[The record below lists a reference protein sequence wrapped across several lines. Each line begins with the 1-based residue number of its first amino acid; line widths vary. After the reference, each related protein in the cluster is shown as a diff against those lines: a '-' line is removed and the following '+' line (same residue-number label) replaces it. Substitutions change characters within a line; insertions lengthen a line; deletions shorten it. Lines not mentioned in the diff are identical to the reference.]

1 MDERILEFIAALRA
15 AGLRVSVAES
25 LDALRALE
33 HTGVAEPGLLRG
45 ALRATLVK
53 ERADLPVFERL
64 FPLYFGGNGIT
75 LAAPDDGGALSTA
88 EGAHLRRVVEEVA
101 ATAPTTPLAW
111 LFTAL
116 VNGEPLREAQLDAL
130 LAGVAPPEVSAA
142 IFEPWMARRVLRELE
157 FYRLEGLLHDLLERL
172 RAEGMRAEALEA
184 IARTARHN
192 QEAQASQIGRAVAL
206 SMQRRAATRRD
217 APLPRE
223 ELLDR
228 PFHLL
233 DSEERAALR
242 SEVAR
247 LAARLRTRAAL
258 RRRRARR
265 GALDPRGTL
274 RANLRYGGAPVDL
287 RRRRRRL
294 TPRLVILCDL
304 SASMRE
310 VAGFMLHL
318 VHALHDQVRR
328 ARAFGYIAEL
338 YDISADFNAA
348 RPAEAVGAV
357 LRRIDAA
364 YTCTDFGA
372 ALQQFIRDHL
382 HTLDRRTTIL
392 ILGDGRNNR
401 RDPGLAHLRQIRTR
415 ARRVIWFTPESPRDW
430 GTGDSDLTAYLP
442 LCDSVHVVRNLRQ
455 LAEAVER
462 LVLRLA

>member
-25 LDALRALE
+25 IDALRALE
-33 HTGVAEPGLLRG
+33 HTGVAEQGLLRR

-64 FPLYFGGNGIT
+64 FPLYFGGNGVT
-75 LAAPDDGGALSTA
+75 LVTPDDDGALSAA
-88 EGAHLRRVVEEVA
+88 EREHLRRAVVEA
-101 ATAPTTPLAW
+101 AAAAPTPALAW
-111 LFTAL
+111 LFTAIIA
-116 VNGEPLREAQLDAL
+116 GEPLRREQLDAL
-130 LAGVAPPEVSAA
+130 LAGVDQLEVSAPL
-142 IFEPWMARRVLRELE
+142 FEPWMARRALREVQFE
-157 FYRLEGLLHDLLERL
+157 RLEGLLHELLERL
-172 RAEGMRAEALEA
+172 RAAGMRAEALEA
-184 IARTARHN
+184 IARTARLN
-192 QEAQASQIGRAVAL
+192 QEAQAGQIGRAVAL

-242 SEVAR
+242 REVAR
-247 LAARLRTRAAL
+247 LAARLRAHAAL
-258 RRRRARR
+258 QRRRNRR

-274 RANLRYGGAPVDL
+274 RASLRYASVPVDL

-310 VAGFMLHL
+310 VASFMLHL
-318 VHALHDQVRR
+318 VYALHDHIRR
-328 ARAFGYIAEL
+328 ARAFAYIAEL
-338 YDISADFNAA
+338 YDISADFHAA
-348 RPAEAVGAV
+348 RPAEAVSAV

-364 YTCTDFGA
+364 YTATDFGA

-382 HTLDRRTTIL
+382 HTLDRRATVL

-401 RDPGLAHLRQIRTR
+401 SDPGLAHLRQIKAR
-415 ARRVIWFTPESPRDW
+415 ARQVIWFTPESPRDW
-430 GTGDSDLTAYLP
+430 GTGDSDLPAYLP

-462 LVLRLA
+462 LVLRMV

>member
-64 FPLYFGGNGIT
+64 FALYFGNNGIS

-101 ATAPTTPLAW
+101 ATAPTIPLAW
-111 LFTAL
+111 LFTAI

-142 IFEPWMARRVLRELE
+142 IFEPWMARRALRELQFE
-157 FYRLEGLLHDLLERL
+157 RLEALLHDLLERL
-172 RAEGMRAEALEA
+172 RAEGMHTQALEA
-184 IARTARHN
+184 IARTARQN
-192 QEAQASQIGRAVAL
+192 QEVQASQIGRAVAL
-206 SMQRRAATRRD
+206 SMQRRAAVPRG

-223 ELLDR
+223 ELIER

-233 DSEERAALR
+233 DSGERAALR
-242 SEVAR
+242 SEVVR
-247 LAARLRTRAAL
+247 LAAHLRTRAAL

-274 RANLRYGGAPVDL
+274 RASLRYAGVPVDL
-287 RRRRRRL
+287 RRRRWL

-304 SASMRE
+304 STSMRE

-328 ARAFGYIAEL
+328 ARAFAYIAEL

-348 RPAEAVGAV
+348 RPAEAVATV
-357 LRRIDAA
+357 LKRIDAA
-364 YTCTDFGA
+364 YTCTDLGA
-372 ALQQFIRDHL
+372 ALQQFTRHHL

-401 RDPGLAHLRQIRTR
+401 SDPGLAHLRQIKDR
-415 ARRVIWFTPESPRDW
+415 ARQVIWFTPESPRDW
-430 GTGDSDLTAYLP
+430 GTGDSDMPAYLP
-442 LCDSVHVVRNLRQ
+442 FCNSVHVVRNLRQ
-455 LAEAVER
+455 LAEAVEH
-462 LVLRLA
+462 LVLRMV

>member
-25 LDALRALE
+25 IDALRALE

-64 FPLYFGGNGIT
+64 FPLYFGSNGVF
-75 LAAPDDGGALSTA
+75 LAAPEDDGALSAA
-88 EGAHLRRVVEEVA
+88 ERAHLRRAVEEVA
-101 ATAPTTPLAW
+101 AAAPAPALAR
-111 LFTAL
+111 LFRAI
-116 VNGEPLREAQLDAL
+116 VSGEPLRREQLDAVL
-130 LAGVAPPEVSAA
+130 SEASQPEVSAPL
-142 IFEPWMARRVLRELE
+142 FEPWMARRALRELQFE
-157 FYRLEGLLHDLLERL
+157 RLEALLHDLLERL

-184 IARTARHN
+184 IARTARLN

-242 SEVAR
+242 REVAR
-247 LAARLRTRAAL
+247 LAAHLRARAAL
-258 RRRRARR
+258 RRRRNRR

-294 TPRLVILCDL
+294 APRLVILCDL

-310 VAGFMLHL
+310 VASFMLHL
-318 VHALHDQVRR
+318 VYALHDQIRR
-328 ARAFGYIAEL
+328 ARAFAYIAEL
-338 YDISADFNAA
+338 YDISADFHAA

-364 YTCTDFGA
+364 YTYTDFGA
-372 ALQQFIRDHL
+372 ALQQFTRDHL
-382 HTLDRRTTIL
+382 HAVDRRTTIL

-401 RDPGLAHLRQIRTR
+401 SDPGLAHLRQIRTR

-430 GTGDSDLTAYLP
+430 GTGDSDLLAYLP
-442 LCDSVHVVRNLRQ
+442 LCDSVHVVRTLRQ